1 MKRLREEFVAQCVD
15 VDPITIHF
23 VDECATHDSMVP
35 LYGRAPSGK
44 RACGTKPRSKGNHL
58 TVVGSLSLRDGLSAQ
73 PWPGSMKGADFASWV
88 ETCLVPKLRRGD
100 TVVLDNGS
108 IHKSA
113 EVIELV
119 ESVGARVL
127 FLAPYSPDLNPI
139 EEAWSKFKN
148 LLRRA
153 RAAAVDALCEAIFAA
168 ARQVTQDDTRRY
180 VRHAGYLAST

>member
-1 MKRLREEFVAQCVD
+1 
-15 VDPITIHF
+15 
-23 VDECATHDSMVP
+23 
-35 LYGRAPSGK
+35 
-44 RACGTKPRSKGNHL
+44 
-58 TVVGSLSLRDGLSAQ
+58 
-73 PWPGSMKGADFASWV
+73 MKGADFASWV